1 VGTGHHGLI
10 LSRVVVMSAV
20 TLAELDFAI
29 ACSGLAVQAA
39 EAYGQIRAAH
49 KDRHR
54 DALDKLIAAHAV
66 AFGAT
71 LVTHHEA
78 DFVSDPQPKVDNG
91 VTSH

>member
-1 VGTGHHGLI
+1 
-10 LSRVVVMSAV
+10 MSAV
-20 TLAELDFAI
+20 TLAELEFGI
-29 ACSGLAVQAA
+29 ACSGLAVQTAVA
-39 EAYGQIRAAH
+39 DGPIRAAH

-66 AFGAT
+66 ALGVT

-78 DFVSDPQPKVDNG
+78 DFVSYPGPKADNG